1 MLFMCYPI
9 RDQKELKSGNPTT
22 NRGKLEEPDV
32 FDVVN
37 FFFFLVEPFA
47 TIVDEAFERLNSVI
61 HTNMDSYGQQ
71 ENDEVNE
78 ESAEHSEN

>member
-1 MLFMCYPI
+1 M
-9 RDQKELKSGNPTT
+9 
-22 NRGKLEEPDV
+22 
-32 FDVVN
+32 VN

-71 ENDEVNE
+71 ENDKVNE

>member
-1 MLFMCYPI
+1 M
-9 RDQKELKSGNPTT
+9 
-22 NRGKLEEPDV
+22 
-32 FDVVN
+32 
-37 FFFFLVEPFA
+37 VEPFA

-78 ESAEHSEN
+78 ESAEHSENWDTEPFETMVEQPSDLVNTTFLSNTITLVW

>member
-1 MLFMCYPI
+1 M
-9 RDQKELKSGNPTT
+9 
-22 NRGKLEEPDV
+22 
-32 FDVVN
+32 VN
-37 FFFFLVEPFA
+37 FFFFFLVEPFG